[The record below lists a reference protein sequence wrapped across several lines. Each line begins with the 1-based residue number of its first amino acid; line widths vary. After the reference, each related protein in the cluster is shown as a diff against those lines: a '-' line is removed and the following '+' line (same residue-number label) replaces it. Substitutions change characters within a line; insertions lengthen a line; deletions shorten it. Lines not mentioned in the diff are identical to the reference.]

1 MHKKKLIII
10 ISIFVLIIAL
20 VTFGYFVYFADNSN
34 SMSEEDAKDFVR
46 TNYGG
51 TISSISQK
59 DGESGVTFYI
69 EFENDTGVYNI
80 ELNKKT
86 SKVVSL
92 SRQSVKDN
100 TQAASLIQE
109 EEAKKLIQDQINGDL
124 LTIEETSQD
133 STPYYSFIIKAD
145 AKDTAYL
152 LNRQSGEITEDSA
165 SGSTEYISKEK
176 AEELALQEIS
186 GDITEI
192 DLEEDDDFGL
202 VYELE
207 IETAS
212 NKEVKMYINA
222 YTGEIESINWEN
234 D

>member
-1 MHKKKLIII
+1 MHKKKLIIV
-10 ISIFVLIIAL
+10 SSFVLIIAL
-20 VTFGYFVYFADNSN
+20 VTFGYFVYFTDNSN

-59 DGESGVTFYI
+59 EGESGVTFYI

-165 SGSTEYISKEK
+165 AGSTEYISKEK

-222 YTGEIESINWEN
+222 YTGAIESINWEN